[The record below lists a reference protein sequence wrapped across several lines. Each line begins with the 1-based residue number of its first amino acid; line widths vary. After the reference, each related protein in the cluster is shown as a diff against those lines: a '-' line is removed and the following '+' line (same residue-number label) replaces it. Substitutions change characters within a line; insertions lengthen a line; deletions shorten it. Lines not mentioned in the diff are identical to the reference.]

1 MPGQK
6 KKWRNLRDPPAQTI
20 QGIILYHDDPV
31 LDARIRQ
38 VRMLREDYGYDVGE
52 IAAAIEV
59 GQGQVYAYL
68 QQIQE
73 ARTLYI
79 AAFPEEFEG
88 GTEGLKQAIA
98 ERRAFDE
105 LLRRELSALQNAK
118 NPSDRVGMLKVIMR
132 NMREL
137 EELRGLLIQKVEHAG
152 EVAVKDSLAAAL
164 ETVPDHVREE
174 YIHALESVI
183 AAAPDPGPYS
193 G

>member
-6 KKWRNLRDPPAQTI
+6 KKWRNLRAPPEQTI
-20 QGIILYHDDPV
+20 RGVILYHDDPV

-38 VRMLREDYGYDVGE
+38 VRMLRDDYGYDVAE
-52 IAAAIEV
+52 IAAALEV
-59 GQGQVYAYL
+59 GQAQVYAYL
-68 QQIQE
+68 QQIQL
-73 ARTLYI
+73 ANQDYI
-79 AAFPEEFEG
+79 AAFPDEFEG
-88 GTEGLKQAIA
+88 GAEGLKQAIA

-105 LLRRELSALQNAK
+105 LLRRELSALRDAR

-183 AAAPDPGPYS
+183 AAVPDPGP
-193 G
+193 